1 MQLFR
6 DAATAAAIT
15 AAYVDRA
22 IHRKHHRLALVPIWS
37 SSSHLLGSDSETT
50 FPFSSDQVGR
60 LTDNPEFLAIMSGG
74 NSSVESLLKD
84 AEKLVSRLKTHEK
97 AADLLLGQS
106 DGLHKTIKAKSAYM
120 KVLLDAILGVG
131 RSTW

>member
-1 MQLFR
+1 M
-6 DAATAAAIT
+6 
-15 AAYVDRA
+15 
-22 IHRKHHRLALVPIWS
+22 S
-37 SSSHLLGSDSETT
+37 SS
-50 FPFSSDQVGR
+50 
-60 LTDNPEFLAIMSGG
+60 

-120 KVLLDAILGVG
+120 QVRLRPRQMFGNQVAVA
-131 RSTW
+131 SVFAPMTN

>member
-1 MQLFR
+1 M
-6 DAATAAAIT
+6 
-15 AAYVDRA
+15 
-22 IHRKHHRLALVPIWS
+22 
-37 SSSHLLGSDSETT
+37 
-50 FPFSSDQVGR
+50 
-60 LTDNPEFLAIMSGG
+60 TDNPEFLAIMSGG

-120 KVLLDAILGVG
+120 KVLLGVILGVDI
-131 RSTW
+131 RLITLIQ